1 MGAGSRKFDIS
12 ETENAVIHF
21 NLKIFVRKM
30 RNEFFK
36 I

>member
-1 MGAGSRKFDIS
+1 MSTGSRKFDIS

-21 NLKIFVRKM
+21 KLKLFIRKM